1 MSTLQSADGRHDQA
15 IDSARQG
22 ISLQPNNAEGYAY
35 LAGALT
41 FAGRHSEALAAME
54 AALRTDPK
62 PPPQF
67 RADFGWVLFYN
78 HDYERALQELEKAR
92 EGGVRYLET
101 IAAVYVKLG
110 RPADARATAREM
122 LTVDK
127 AVNLELLRVQYSH
140 FKRKEDLDQ
149 LIDAL
154 REAGVS
160 EWPYGYRGNP
170 ELRLDA
176 SEVRALTFG
185 KRWKGERLQVGRF
198 VQEVSQNGT
207 LAYRDLENLVTG
219 SAMVEGD
226 ELCQRSEAVLMD
238 RKHCGSIKR
247 NTDGDARTQR
257 SVRVRQSSGH
267 LQIFSSKVAFK
278 DTPIIVG

>member
-1 MSTLQSADGRHDQA
+1 
-15 IDSARQG
+15 
-22 ISLQPNNAEGYAY
+22 
-35 LAGALT
+35 
-41 FAGRHSEALAAME
+41 ME

-67 RADFGWVLFYN
+67 HADFGWVLFYN

-110 RPADARATAREM
+110 RPADAHATVREM
-122 LTVDK
+122 LTVDN

-160 EWPYGYRGNP
+160 EWPYGYRGRP

-176 SEVRALTFG
+176 SEVTALTFG
-185 KRWKGERLQVGRF
+185 RRWKGERLHVGPF

-207 LAYRDLENLVTG
+207 LAYRDLESLVTG
-219 SAMVEGD
+219 SAW
-226 ELCQRSEAVLMD
+226 
-238 RKHCGSIKR
+238 
-247 NTDGDARTQR
+247 
-257 SVRVRQSSGH
+257 
-267 LQIFSSKVAFK
+267 
-278 DTPIIVG
+278 